1 MNPTKSAKKGLGL
14 SLINSYLCAMDIVVI
29 GSGGVAESLVFSL
42 TQAGV
47 APRVIVSPTPGH
59 AERLRDLYAPES
71 SVLHDLVEMPRN
83 ADIYLLAVTDTAI
96 ASCATQMPSTSGVW
110 LHTAACVPVET
121 LIQYHPDS
129 GIFYPLNTFS
139 KGRPLSWQGIPLF
152 VEHRSEI
159 TNQAIQQLA
168 KVLHV
173 EPRPS
178 TLTLRQE
185 IHVAAVF
192 ACNFVNHQ
200 WAIAS
205 ELLEQHQIP
214 REVLHPLIQE
224 TLQKAIALDPRDTQ
238 TGPALRGDTATLA
251 AHRALLAESREAVQT
266 LYDVTSQSIWSMY
279 HPETSLSHE

>member
-1 MNPTKSAKKGLGL
+1 
-14 SLINSYLCAMDIVVI
+14 MDIVVI

-47 APRVIVSPTPGH
+47 APRVIVSPTLGH
-59 AERLRDLYAPES
+59 AERLRDLYVPECTI
-71 SVLHDLVEMPRN
+71 LHDLTEMPRN
-83 ADIYLLAVTDTAI
+83 ADIHLLAVTDTAI
-96 ASCATQMPSTSGVW
+96 ASCAAQMP
-110 LHTAACVPVET
+110 
-121 LIQYHPDS
+121 YHPDS

-159 TNQAIQQLA
+159 AAQAIQQLA
-168 KVLHV
+168 NLLHM

-224 TLQKAIALDPRDTQ
+224 TLHKAIALNPRDTQ

-251 AHRALLAESREAVQT
+251 THRALLAESRESIRT

>member
-1 MNPTKSAKKGLGL
+1 
-14 SLINSYLCAMDIVVI
+14 MDIVVI

-47 APRVIVSPTPGH
+47 APKVIVSPTAGH
-59 AERLRDLYAPES
+59 AERLRNLYAPECI
-71 SVLHDLVEMPRN
+71 VLHDWAEMPLD

-96 ASCATQMPSTSGVW
+96 ASCAAQMPSTSGVW
-110 LHTAACVPVET
+110 LHTAACVAVESLT
-121 LIQYHPDS
+121 EHHPDS
-129 GIFYPLNTFS
+129 GVFYPLNTFS

-152 VEHRSEI
+152 VEHRSE
-159 TNQAIQQLA
+159 NAARAIEQLA
-168 KVLHV
+168 SLLHV

-238 TGPALRGDTATLA
+238 TGPALRGDTVTLA
-251 AHRALLAESREAVQT
+251 THRALLAESREAIQT

-279 HPETSLSHE
+279 HPETSLSL

>member
-1 MNPTKSAKKGLGL
+1 
-14 SLINSYLCAMDIVVI
+14 MDIVVI

-42 TQAGV
+42 TQAGA

-59 AERLRDLYAPES
+59 AERLRDLYAPECT
-71 SVLHDLVEMPRN
+71 VLHDLAETPRN
-83 ADIYLLAVTDTAI
+83 ADIYLLTVTDTAI
-96 ASCATQMPSTSGVW
+96 ASCAAQMPSTSGVW

-121 LIQYHPDS
+121 LTQYHPDS

-159 TNQAIQQLA
+159 AAQAIQQLA
-168 KVLHV
+168 NLLHM

-178 TLTLRQE
+178 TLTLR
-185 IHVAAVF
+185 
-192 ACNFVNHQ
+192 Q

-224 TLQKAIALDPRDTQ
+224 TLQKAIALNPRDTQ

-251 AHRALLAESREAVQT
+251 THRALLAESREAIRT

>member
-1 MNPTKSAKKGLGL
+1 
-14 SLINSYLCAMDIVVI
+14 
-29 GSGGVAESLVFSL
+29 
-42 TQAGV
+42 
-47 APRVIVSPTPGH
+47 
-59 AERLRDLYAPES
+59 
-71 SVLHDLVEMPRN
+71 MPRN

-96 ASCATQMPSTSGVW
+96 ASCAAQMPSTSGVW
-110 LHTAACVPVET
+110 LHTAACVAVET
-121 LIQYHPDS
+121 LTQYHPDS

-159 TNQAIQQLA
+159 AAQAIQQLA
-168 KVLHV
+168 NLLHM

-224 TLQKAIALDPRDTQ
+224 TLQKAITLNPRDTQ

-251 AHRALLAESREAVQT
+251 AHRALLAESREAIRT

>member
-1 MNPTKSAKKGLGL
+1 
-14 SLINSYLCAMDIVVI
+14 MDIVVI

-47 APRVIVSPTPGH
+47 APRVIVSPTLGH
-59 AERLRDLYAPES
+59 ADRLRDLYAPECTI
-71 SVLHDLVEMPRN
+71 LHDLAEMPRN

-96 ASCATQMPSTSGVW
+96 ASCAAQMPSTSGVW

-121 LIQYHPDS
+121 LTQYHPDS

-159 TNQAIQQLA
+159 AAQAIQKLA
-168 KVLHV
+168 SLLHM

-205 ELLEQHQIP
+205 ELLEQHQILARYCILLSKRRCKKRLHSTLEIPKRGP
-214 REVLHPLIQE
+214 RSVAILLPWQP
-224 TLQKAIALDPRDTQ
+224 IALYWR
-238 TGPALRGDTATLA
+238 
-251 AHRALLAESREAVQT
+251 RAERRFKPST
-266 LYDVTSQSIWSMY
+266 T
-279 HPETSLSHE
+279 